1 MNVHP
6 DRPKFMGR
14 AGQRIA
20 FIFDPDGNSIEL
32 MEIPPESAI
41 YRERI
46 TQSTPLEQFK
56 LFKGVQSAAPGYL
69 NEHVF
74 RSKIGTYFIQ
84 NVWSEFG
91 SIEQD

>member
-41 YRERI
+41 YRERNHSI
-46 TQSTPLEQFK
+46 D
-56 LFKGVQSAAPGYL
+56 AA
-69 NEHVF
+69 
-74 RSKIGTYFIQ
+74 
-84 NVWSEFG
+84 
-91 SIEQD
+91 